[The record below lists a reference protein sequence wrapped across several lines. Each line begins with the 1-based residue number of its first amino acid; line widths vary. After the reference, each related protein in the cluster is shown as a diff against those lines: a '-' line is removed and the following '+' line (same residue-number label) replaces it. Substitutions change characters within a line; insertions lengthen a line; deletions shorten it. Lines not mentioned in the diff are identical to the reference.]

1 MVVRILLV
9 GLTNGLVDPPWEGEG
24 GGVILDGFTLN
35 PGDLEW
41 SAVSALGEVAV
52 YDRTP
57 PELVGVRAAG
67 AEVVLTN
74 KTVLSA
80 EVIEGLPELR
90 YIGVLATGYNVVDVV
105 AARRRGIVVTN
116 VPGYGTAAVG
126 NGPYRHGAALLI
138 YAPATHR
145 DCHFGDI

>member
-1 MVVRILLV
+1 MRPRI
-9 GLTNGLVDPPWEGEG
+9 
-24 GGVILDGFTLN
+24 VILDGFTLN

-90 YIGVLATGYNVVDVV
+90 YIGVWPLDTMWWTWWRPGGGGLWSRMFLVM
-105 AARRRGIVVTN
+105 ARRRWRN
-116 VPGYGTAAVG
+116 M
-126 NGPYRHGAALLI
+126 
-138 YAPATHR
+138 
-145 DCHFGDI
+145 